1 MKQRILKF
9 IISATFAAVLILL
22 AVSCGDGGKIK
33 GLDAEFTSAFKI
45 EQLEKG
51 IKRVTDGENRELILV
66 PKTLDTI
73 PDEYAGKT
81 VIKTPVERA
90 VFLST
95 TQVCCLRSAGSEEIW
110 DRIAAVNAD
119 SYSFSNIPQVI
130 ERMNSGKIINIG
142 GEMGNPDYEQ
152 LTALDPDIVF
162 VYTGS
167 YPQTDIITKLE
178 ELGINYAV
186 NNEYMELTALARMEW
201 LKFTLTFF
209 NEDKAAADY
218 VAAIKAD
225 IEETITKTSEAAA
238 PKILMAYIY
247 DGTVIAVDGQGWL
260 AKIVAEV
267 NGDYLLKGLGR
278 DSLYIS
284 VEDFLVY
291 AEQADIILY
300 TSTPSFMPGKTALYD
315 MAPLLKDT
323 PAAQNNRLYEY
334 TDAFWMSVDQPQLL
348 YEDMA
353 QVLHPELYENRTMTY
368 FTLMPD

>member
-1 MKQRILKF
+1 
-9 IISATFAAVLILL
+9 
-22 AVSCGDGGKIK
+22 
-33 GLDAEFTSAFKI
+33 
-45 EQLEKG
+45 
-51 IKRVTDGENRELILV
+51 
-66 PKTLDTI
+66 
-73 PDEYAGKT
+73 
-81 VIKTPVERA
+81 
-90 VFLST
+90 
-95 TQVCCLRSAGSEEIW
+95 
-110 DRIAAVNAD
+110 
-119 SYSFSNIPQVI
+119 
-130 ERMNSGKIINIG
+130 MNSGKIINIG

-167 YPQTDIITKLE
+167 YPQTDIIAKLE

-186 NNEYMELTALARMEW
+186 NNEYMELTALARIEW

-218 VAAIKAD
+218 VSEIKAD
-225 IEETITKTSEAAA
+225 IEETIAKTSEATA
-238 PKILMAYIY
+238 PKILMAYID

-260 AKIVAEV
+260 AKIVDEV
-267 NGDYLLKGLGR
+267 NGDYLLKDLGR

-284 VEDFLVY
+284 IEDFLVY